1 MPLREDILVE
11 WNPWWDGEFE
21 FEFVEREVWNRI
33 EKWVDRKNIVALTGC
48 RRSGK
53 TTLMYI
59 AIKKLLE
66 ENSPEQILF
75 IKCDDE
81 RVEEPI
87 IENALEKHAELFNL
101 EKKVYLFLDEVQNA
115 KDWEK
120 TVKRIFDLDQDIKIF
135 LSGSR
140 LLRKEISSSLA
151 GRCAYFSVY
160 PFNFS
165 EFLSSK
171 GLEIEGKIEAVSKK
185 DQIMYYLR
193 EYLEWG
199 GFPEISLEDDKEMKK
214 ELLGF
219 YSDTILYRDVIER
232 SGIKK
237 VDKMEKI
244 KSYLIANLSNPIN
257 YTKLARRLSI
267 SSDTVSSYIK
277 EMENAYFVFPIPY
290 FSYSLKKQQ
299 INPKKIYCVDNGLR
313 NYAGFRFSEDIG
325 RLYENVVFLDLKRSG
340 KEVYYWKDEKGR
352 ETDFITKY
360 AKEIDQ
366 AIQVC
371 YDVEEAGNR
380 ERHGLVSTLKKF
392 DLKEGIIITRDY
404 EKTEKTDNKKIKYI
418 PLWKWLIS
426 K

>member
-199 GFPEISLEDDKEMKK
+199 GFPEISLEDDKEMKR

-352 ETDFITKY
+352 ETDFITKHG
-360 AKEIDQ
+360 KEIDQ

-371 YDVEEAGNR
+371 YDVEEAGDR
-380 ERHGLVSTLKKF
+380 ERNGLVSTLKKF

-404 EKTEKTDNKKIKYI
+404 EKTEKIDEKKIKYI
-418 PLWKWLIS
+418 PLWKWLMN